1 MTIMAENTFS
11 GSGNSGSTSGSET
24 QTRVFFSRKYGY
36 TVKYVGHGLYLL
48 KERDGEETVQ
58 PLWMMIDYISVVY
71 GDDEVEELKRGLGV
85 DE

>member
-1 MTIMAENTFS
+1 MTIMAEDFRSNTDT
-11 GSGNSGSTSGSET
+11 GGSTSGSET
-24 QTRVFFSRKYGY
+24 QTRRVFTSKYGY

-71 GDDEVEELKRGLGV
+71 GEEDVKALKEGLGV

>member
-24 QTRVFFSRKYGY
+24 QTRRVFTSKYGY

-48 KERDGEETVQ
+48 KGRKGEGVVR
-58 PLWMMIDYISVVY
+58 PLWMIIDLISVVY
-71 GDDEVEELKRGLGV
+71 GDDEVKAMKEGLGV